1 MGRSLLVLKFRPVL
15 KKCFFLIGAMAVL
28 AFSLFVFP
36 TGAQA
41 ADNASCASWNP
52 PASVIAGQPFT
63 LTVTMQNNGTT
74 VWQSATQYKLGS
86 YDSSFWPWTTI
97 WSPGRWEMP
106 VASVN
111 PGSAVTFSNI
121 SVTAPSTPGTYT
133 NFGFKML
140 QENVR
145 WFGAACGP
153 ATVTVTASTPTPTPT
168 PTPTSLPS
176 DWKESSSW
184 KTPKHSYPL
193 VDFTWSPSE
202 PAAKQQAQFTDLTTF
217 YDTGGTGQRAWSWL
231 FKAPSPSPSSALQN
245 PAYTYDSA
253 GFYQVQET
261 VTDKDGYTCPSTKQ
275 INISLPI
282 PVWKEVSP
290 R

>member
-1 MGRSLLVLKFRPVL
+1 VNVY
-15 KKCFFLIGAMAVL
+15 
-28 AFSLFVFP
+28 
-36 TGAQA
+36 
-41 ADNASCASWNP
+41 
-52 PASVIAGQPFT
+52 SV
-63 LTVTMQNNGTT
+63 
-74 VWQSATQYKLGS
+74 
-86 YDSSFWPWTTI
+86 
-97 WSPGRWEMP
+97 
-106 VASVN
+106 
-111 PGSAVTFSNI
+111 
-121 SVTAPSTPGTYT
+121 PSIPS
-133 NFGFKML
+133 
-140 QENVR
+140 
-145 WFGAACGP
+145 
-153 ATVTVTASTPTPTPT
+153 VTVTEPDYCRGPGITVDWTYSHPQGLPQSAYQVQIDDTGSAWNEPFTVDSGKISSSGTSYFASGLAFNITYKARVRVWD
-168 PTPTSLPS
+168 SNDNVS